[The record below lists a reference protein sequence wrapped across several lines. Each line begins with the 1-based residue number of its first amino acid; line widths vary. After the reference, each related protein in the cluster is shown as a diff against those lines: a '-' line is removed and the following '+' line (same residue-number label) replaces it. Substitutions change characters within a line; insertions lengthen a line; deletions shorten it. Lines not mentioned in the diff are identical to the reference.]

1 MVENNFDANE
11 DVDLNEEKLITMKDE
26 VGSRQIFEVF
36 VVLRKDERV
45 IAALSSTEISNK
57 G

>member
-11 DVDLNEEKLITMKDE
+11 DVDLNEENLITMKDE